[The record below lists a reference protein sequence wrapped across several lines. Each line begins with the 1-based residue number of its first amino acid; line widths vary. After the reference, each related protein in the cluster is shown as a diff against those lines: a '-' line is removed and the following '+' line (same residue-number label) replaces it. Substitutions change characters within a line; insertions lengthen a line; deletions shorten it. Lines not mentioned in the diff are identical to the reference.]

1 MPLPQCCYVAATV
14 LPAEILMKPTI
25 DGAAA
30 GPVAATTSG
39 LVSGPPEDIQK
50 ALKTACEGG
59 QGTQS
64 GDLQGAAKTLACD
77 REAIAGR
84 DARLQKR
91 GLHRSKG
98 SP

>member
-1 MPLPQCCYVAATV
+1 
-14 LPAEILMKPTI
+14 MKPTI

-64 GDLQGAAKTLACD
+64 GDLQGEAEILD
-77 REAIAGR
+77 WEREAIAGS

-91 GLHRSKG
+91 GLHRRNG
-98 SP
+98 ETPNP